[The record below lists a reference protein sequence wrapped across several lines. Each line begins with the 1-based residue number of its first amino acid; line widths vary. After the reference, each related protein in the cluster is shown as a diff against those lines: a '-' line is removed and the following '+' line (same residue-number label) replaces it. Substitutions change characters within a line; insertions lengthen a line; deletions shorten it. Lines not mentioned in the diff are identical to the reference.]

1 MAIEDA
7 RRLRAELSGT
17 SVSDGEAELGLT
29 RREIEVLRLVR
40 EGLTDREISERLYIS
55 RRTVSKHVE
64 SILSKL
70 NVDSRRAAALTVLAN
85 T

>member
-1 MAIEDA
+1 M
-7 RRLRAELSGT
+7 
-17 SVSDGEAELGLT
+17 SDGEAELGLT